1 MTTKKNFKFDEE
13 KSYLRGTEKNGKF
26 YATFNAIADDGTVE
40 LREFVWKSEGDK
52 VLVKDEKG
60 KLKVTSKDELLN
72 QAARYLDSLGSIG
85 RTNIHLKTE
94 FNQMRAKLFLAEDEI
109 KEKDSELYGVAQS
122 RENYKAATVVL

>member
-52 VLVKDEKG
+52 VLVKDEKYIETVDPDLKYNRVRTLSAAVVPSVCFTIPATKAG
-60 KLKVTSKDELLN
+60 VGVPPDAVLKVPERVPLPET
-72 QAARYLDSLGSIG
+72 
-85 RTNIHLKTE
+85 
-94 FNQMRAKLFLAEDEI
+94 M
-109 KEKDSELYGVAQS
+109 V
-122 RENYKAATVVL
+122 